1 MIVYLHCSTNNWAA
15 TVMNLFHEAVE
26 KYGIP
31 SRVRSDMGGENI
43 LVCYYM
49 VSVKGIGRGSYLAGS
64 STRNQRIE
72 RLWRDVFRCVAST
85 YYSLFHSMEAAGV
98 LDPDNEVD
106 LMVLHSLYLPHIN
119 HYLEEF
125 TKAWN
130 KHPIRTVSNWT
141 PYKIWINGTISMNDE
156 DVTNISEM
164 EEFGVD
170 EEGPLPEEQ
179 LNTVVVPDTLSEID
193 NNVLDIFVEHLK
205 QAAPSVFS
213 HEMDYITEFSQ
224 AKEFLMNLL

>member
-1 MIVYLHCSTNNWAA
+1 MFS
-15 TVMNLFHEAVE
+15 
-26 KYGIP
+26 
-31 SRVRSDMGGENI
+31 
-43 LVCYYM
+43 
-49 VSVKGIGRGSYLAGS
+49 
-64 STRNQRIE
+64 
-72 RLWRDVFRCVAST
+72 
-85 YYSLFHSMEAAGV
+85 
-98 LDPDNEVD
+98 
-106 LMVLHSLYLPHIN
+106 
-119 HYLEEF
+119 LEEF

-130 KHPIRTVSNWT
+130 KHPIRTVNNWT

-213 HEMDYITEFSQ
+213 YEMDYITEFSQ